1 MFTVKAT
8 TTNDMQRVAKAA
20 ERAQFRNLGH
30 AAARISKD
38 AKASIVTDQD
48 PSAPGTPPHT
58 KAAAGHNLRGAIR
71 YDSNKEDAVIGPLA
85 SFVGEAGR
93 AHEKGEEFRGQD
105 YPERPFML
113 PALEKN
119 LDRFAADWK
128 GSITE

>member
-1 MFTVKAT
+1 MFKLAAT

-20 ERAQFRNLGH
+20 ERAQFKNLGH

-38 AKASIVTDQD
+38 AKASILTDQD
-48 PSAPGTPPHT
+48 PSSPGSPPHT

-71 YDSNKEDAVIGPLA
+71 FDYNKEDAVIGPLA

-93 AHEKGEEFRGQD
+93 AHEMGGEFHGQE

-113 PALEKN
+113 PALEQN
-119 LDRFAADWK
+119 VDRFAADWK